1 MGLKTYK
8 CDVCNKAFS
17 DCANYSKH
25 KKLHFK
31 NGIKP
36 ETLDKKPEDNA
47 VSSQIVESQE
57 VPNIAIEFLTAPEE
71 ESVDKKTEETPPDL
85 SIHDL
90 LDHEGNTISIT
101 TADGQPIPIVSSG
114 NEKFQGLLPDGT
126 LVSFD
131 ILPDGQVK
139 ETEVDECE
147 EEEPTQV
154 KRVFFI

>member
-1 MGLKTYK
+1 MYK
-8 CDVCNKAFS
+8 CEVCNKAFS

-47 VSSQIVESQE
+47 VNSQIVESQE
-57 VPNIAIEFLTAPEE
+57 VSNIAIEFLSAPEE
-71 ESVDKKTEETPPDL
+71 ESVDKKSEETVVVNPPDL

-131 ILPDGQVK
+131 ILPEQ
-139 ETEVDECE
+139 ETEVDEDE
-147 EEEPTQV
+147 EDKPTQV
-154 KRVFFI
+154 KRVINIL